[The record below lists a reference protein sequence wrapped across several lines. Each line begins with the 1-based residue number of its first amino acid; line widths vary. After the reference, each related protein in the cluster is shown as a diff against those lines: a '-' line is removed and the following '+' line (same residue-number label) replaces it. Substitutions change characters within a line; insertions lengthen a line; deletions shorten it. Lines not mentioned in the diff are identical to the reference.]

1 MCPLQLSQP
10 DGGLC
15 HDDRRTS
22 MRRFIVK
29 DVIMVISKTV
39 RVATNS
45 TYEEKY
51 EWMDIFCGNMVM
63 LVSILW

>member
-1 MCPLQLSQP
+1 M
-10 DGGLC
+10 
-15 HDDRRTS
+15 
-22 MRRFIVK
+22 K